1 MKAGMSAPGTKP
13 TKSLVVLM
21 SASDPK
27 RTSSRIHPDRNWDLY
42 TCEPYPE
49 FFGLCGNS
57 ATNCCA
63 PCDCLA
69 VVSGYRN
76 ALNSA

>member
-27 RTSSRIHPDRNWDLY
+27 RTSSRIHPDRNSGIFILVSPTLSFLDCVAIL
-42 TCEPYPE
+42 PPI
-49 FFGLCGNS
+49 
-57 ATNCCA
+57 AA
-63 PCDCLA
+63 PPVIA
-69 VVSGYRN
+69 
-76 ALNSA
+76 